1 MTTTNATRPAIWPR
15 IRDFLVYVIGQVRTI
30 KKPYPGIMHLFIFWG
45 MIIQVIGT
53 AIKLMQMGL
62 FVPFTWPLFS
72 PNVYYAYEL
81 VMDLAGIAVIA
92 KVRRLPVGWCRR
104 NRAVVPVGAKQ
115 PAGVVEHVRAPAKS
129 FVPTPRGR

>member
-1 MTTTNATRPAIWPR
+1 MTTTTNTAQSKTRLRDRNRDR
-15 IRDFLVYVIGQVRTI
+15 IRDFLVYVIGQARTI
-30 KKPYPGIMHLFIFWG
+30 KKLPGIVHLLIFWG

-81 VMDLAGIAVIA
+81 VMDLAGIAVILCVILA
-92 KVRRLPVGWCRR
+92 AARRIFIKP
-104 NRAVVPVGAKQ
+104 
-115 PAGVVEHVRAPAKS
+115 S
-129 FVPTPRGR
+129 FL